1 MTPMSALDITPDGRS
16 TPTSDLSIP
25 VTSGYRWVHCD
36 RNDPFL
42 ADWLAD
48 KVPERAIDALLEPET
63 RPRAFAHDGG
73 LIVILRGLNLNDGED
88 RDDMVSLRAW
98 LSQRLIVT
106 TRIRRLYA
114 TQDLRRSIEANNA
127 PPTPAA
133 FLVALAENLTDRI
146 EENGV
151 ALEDRLDDLE
161 EILYEDDQALESEDI
176 PELRRSAIRLGR
188 FLNPQ
193 AAALHALLDTRLPLI
208 DSAMREDLGEI
219 ANGAQRAVEELN
231 AVRDRLA
238 VLSDYLESRQNVRL
252 SRNSYALSVVA
263 AVFLP
268 MGFLTGLFGVNVA
281 GIPGTGTPYAFAFLT
296 AGTLLMGFLVWMILR
311 LLRLF

>member
-1 MTPMSALDITPDGRS
+1 MNPIFALDISPDGRS
-16 TPTSDLSIP
+16 TPTSDLSSP
-25 VTSGYRWVHCD
+25 VTNGYRWVHCD
-36 RNDPFL
+36 LSDPGL
-42 ADWLAD
+42 PAWLAAQ
-48 KVPERAIDALLEPET
+48 VPGRAKDALLEAET

-73 LIVILRGLNLNDGED
+73 LIVILRGLNLNVGED
-88 RDDMVSLRAW
+88 RDDMVSLRGW
-98 LSQRLIVT
+98 FSERLIVT
-106 TRIRRLYA
+106 TRIRRIFA
-114 TQDLRRSIEANNA
+114 AEDLRRKIEANHA

-133 FLVALAENLTDRI
+133 FLVSLAENLTDRI

-161 EILYEDDQALESEDI
+161 EILFLDDRAPESESI
-176 PELRRSAIRLGR
+176 PELRRATIRLGR

-208 DSAMREDLGEI
+208 DAAMRENLGEI

-231 AVRDRLA
+231 AVRDRLT
-238 VLSDYLESRQNVRL
+238 VLTDHLESRQNVRL
-252 SRNSYALSVVA
+252 AKNSYALSVVA

-281 GIPGTGTPYAFAFLT
+281 GMPGTDMPHAFAVLSL
-296 AGTLLMGFLVWMILR
+296 GTVAMGLLVWLILR
-311 LLRLF
+311 FLRLF

>member
-1 MTPMSALDITPDGRS
+1 MNPICALDISPDGRS
-16 TPTSDLSIP
+16 TPTSDVLSS
-25 VTSGYRWVHCD
+25 VTYGYRWVHCD
-36 RNDPFL
+36 LSDPDL
-42 ADWLAD
+42 PAWLAAQ
-48 KVPERAIDALLEPET
+48 VPERAMDALLEIET

-73 LIVILRGLNLNDGED
+73 LIVILRGLNLNVGED

-98 LSQRLIVT
+98 FSEKLVVT
-106 TRIRRLYA
+106 TRVRRIFA
-114 TQDLRRSIEANNA
+114 AEDLRRTIESQRA

-161 EILYEDDQALESEDI
+161 EILYLDDQAPDAEGI
-176 PELRRSAIRLGR
+176 PELRRATIRLGR

-193 AAALHALLDTRLPLI
+193 ATALHALLDTRLPLI
-208 DSAMREDLGEI
+208 DAAMREDLGEI

-231 AVRDRLA
+231 AVSDRLT
-238 VLSDYLESRQNVRL
+238 VLTDHLESRQNVRL

-281 GIPGTGTPYAFAFLT
+281 GMPGTDTPYAFAWLSL
-296 AGTLLMGFLVWMILR
+296 GTLVLGFLVWLVLR
-311 LLRLF
+311 FLRLF